1 MSNDCRDNIIQP
13 MGVDADGKL
22 VPMAGLRDE
31 SLTGESASDSDTAEL
46 EENQ

>member
-1 MSNDCRDNIIQP
+1 